1 MIDAF
6 NINEK
11 GRQISDV
18 LFYLTAIVKKY
29 SKIYYFY
36 I

>member
-1 MIDAF
+1 MIDTF
-6 NINEK
+6 HINEK

-18 LFYLTAIVKKY
+18 LFYLTAVIKKY
-29 SKIYYFY
+29 PKIYYFY